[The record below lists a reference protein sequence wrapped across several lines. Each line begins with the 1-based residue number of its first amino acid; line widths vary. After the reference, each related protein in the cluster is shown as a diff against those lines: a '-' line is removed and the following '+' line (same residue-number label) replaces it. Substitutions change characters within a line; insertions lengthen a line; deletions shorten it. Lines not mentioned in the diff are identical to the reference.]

1 MAERRDPVGQL
12 LDRVVRDEYPR
23 ILAAVARSV
32 GDLDLAEDAVQDAI
46 GAAIAAWARS
56 GPPEVP
62 AAWLTTTARRR
73 AIDVLRREG
82 RRGELEARTAA
93 GIDQGAASGDDE
105 APPTGPM
112 VDDQLR
118 LMFVTCHPSLT
129 PDTQVTLTL
138 RFVAGLRTDE
148 IARLLLVEPDTV
160 TKRIR
165 RARTKMRDARILL
178 RLPPP
183 ERLAERVHPVLDC
196 LYLVFTEGYAATDGD
211 ALVRVD
217 LCSEAIRL
225 TRLVAELDPD
235 NPEPRALLALQ
246 LLQHS
251 RAATR
256 VDDQGRPVLLA
267 DQDRTRWDRACI
279 TEAQQLLASMP
290 STEMLSTEEPSN
302 RALTR
307 YAAAHLLQ
315 ARIAAVHAG
324 APSWDRTDWPAIRSA
339 YDELH
344 TLTGSPVVGLNRV
357 VAISMA
363 DGPAAALAAFAQLEP
378 DDTLERSHQWHL
390 VHADLCE
397 RLGEQDA
404 AADSYRRALELART
418 TPERDHIAER
428 LAAVASGSTT

>member
-1 MAERRDPVGQL
+1 MAEREDPVGQL

-46 GAAIAAWARS
+46 GAAIASWARS
-56 GPPEVP
+56 GPPDVP
-62 AAWLTTTARRR
+62 AAWLTTAARRR

-82 RRGELEARTAA
+82 RRGELEARTAPIA
-93 GIDQGAASGDDE
+93 DHSDTADGGGGDVV
-105 APPTGPM
+105 PTGPM

-165 RARTKMRDARILL
+165 RARNKMRDARILL

-256 VDDQGRPVLLA
+256 VDGQGRPVLLA
-267 DQDRTRWDRACI
+267 DQDRSRWDRACI
-279 TEAQQLLASMP
+279 DEAQQLLASMQ
-290 STEMLSTEEPSN
+290 STRELS
-302 RALTR
+302 R

-324 APSWDRTDWPAIRSA
+324 APSWERTDWAAIRVA

-363 DGPAAALAAFAQLEP
+363 DGPAAALVAFEQLEP

-397 RLGEQDA
+397 RLGKQDA
-404 AADSYRRALELART
+404 AAGSYRRALELART
-418 TPERDHIAER
+418 TPEREHIAER